1 MSDNKPLVLVLGATG
16 RTGQSIVNGLLKS
29 GEFVGATPTHRTH
42 ILTELVQ
49 RVAAMIR
56 AASLSKPATEQLRAA
71 GIEIREGD
79 VTDDYEKLKEHLQ
92 GVDIL
97 ISAVNARVVG
107 QQREIFR
114 AAKEVGVQRVVP
126 CDWATPGAKGVR
138 VIADIVSPYQ
148 SYCCMQN

>member
-1 MSDNKPLVLVLGATG
+1 M
-16 RTGQSIVNGLLKS
+16 
-29 GEFVGATPTHRTH
+29 
-42 ILTELVQ
+42 
-49 RVAAMIR
+49 
-56 AASLSKPATEQLRAA
+56 
-71 GIEIREGD
+71 
-79 VTDDYEKLKEHLQ
+79 TDDYEELKGHLQ

-138 VIADIVSPYQ
+138 VITDIVSPYQ
-148 SYCCMQN
+148 SECCMRDRSWVLTE

>member
-1 MSDNKPLVLVLGATG
+1 MLV
-16 RTGQSIVNGLLKS
+16 R
-29 GEFVGATPTHRTH
+29 PTS
-42 ILTELVQ
+42 V
-49 RVAAMIR
+49 
-56 AASLSKPATEQLRAA
+56 SKPATVELQAS
-71 GIEIREGD
+71 GVEIRVGEL
-79 VTDDYEKLKEHLQ
+79 TDDYEKLKGHLR

-114 AAKEVGVQRVVP
+114 AAKEVDVQRIVP

-148 SYCCMQN
+148 SECCMRDRSWVLTE

>member
-1 MSDNKPLVLVLGATG
+1 MLVRPASVTKPVVET
-16 RTGQSIVNGLLKS
+16 LKAS
-29 GEFVGATPTHRTH
+29 GV
-42 ILTELVQ
+42 
-49 RVAAMIR
+49 
-56 AASLSKPATEQLRAA
+56 
-71 GIEIREGD
+71 EIRVGD
-79 VTDDYEKLKEHLQ
+79 LTDDYEKLKGHLR

-148 SYCCMQN
+148 S